1 MTKKIIYDKQM
12 PNKLIADSGSSK
24 TDWRLISSDG
34 SIQQARTIGLNPFYQ
49 NQDSIEVEL
58 RTNLLPNIT
67 SDIAEIYFYGTGC
80 AGTEAC
86 GIVRSALQSVFDK
99 ATTIEVE
106 SDMLGA
112 ARGLC
117 GHEVGI
123 ACILGTGANNCLY
136 DGQKIIAQIPSL
148 GFWLG
153 DEGSGAY
160 LGKILVTKYLHEDLP
175 MDLLEKFTKR
185 YIITRLDV
193 LENAYK
199 KPFPNRY
206 FAGFSKFLFD
216 NRQHPAAYQI
226 IYDAFGLFFDK
237 YICKHPDFQ
246 SYKVHFTGSVAF
258 YYNDILR
265 RVASQKGVTLR
276 NIMETPIAGLTLY
289 HQQQNALP
297 TFSSQ

>member
-1 MTKKIIYDKQM
+1 MT
-12 PNKLIADSGSSK
+12 NTLIADSGSSK

-49 NQDSIEVEL
+49 NQDSIEAEL
-58 RTNLLPNIT
+58 RTNLLPHIT
-67 SDIAEIYFYGTGC
+67 NDIAEIYFYGTGC
-80 AGTEAC
+80 TGQEAC
-86 GIVRSALQSVFDK
+86 GMVRAALQSVFAT

-136 DGQKIIAQIPSL
+136 DGQNIMAQIPSL

-160 LGKILVTKYLHEDLP
+160 LGKTLVTKYLHQELP
-175 MDLLEKFTKR
+175 EELSEKFTKR
-185 YIITRLDV
+185 YAITRLDV
-193 LENAYK
+193 LDNAYK

-216 NRQHPAAYQI
+216 NRHHPVAYQMV
-226 IYDAFGLFFDK
+226 YDAFEVFFDK
-237 YICKHPDFQ
+237 YICKHPDCQ
-246 SYKVHFTGSVAF
+246 RYKVHFTGSIAF

-265 RVASQKGVTLR
+265 RVASQKGITLR
-276 NIMETPIAGLTLY
+276 NVMETPIAGLTLY
-289 HQQQNALP
+289 HQQKTTLLTYNSTIGCFL
-297 TFSSQ
+297 